1 MSGFKIAGIAVLALI
16 GGLLAWAQLQ
26 NMGILERPA
35 STTTATSYADVEKR
49 IVQQVNAERM
59 KHGLNALVWSDDLAR
74 VAQNHSSLMARTQL
88 FEHSGN
94 QYYNC
99 MGENIMKRSGSSN
112 IASANEVV

>member
-1 MSGFKIAGIAVLALI
+1 
-16 GGLLAWAQLQ
+16 
-26 NMGILERPA
+26 
-35 STTTATSYADVEKR
+35 
-49 IVQQVNAERM
+49 QQVNAERM

-112 IASANEVV
+112 IASANEVVGSWMNSDGHRAAILFESHAKAGAGIAQSTNGDSYYTLIMDSTQC